1 MRRSIQTGNLVLIH
15 QLFRTGKPF
24 LTGDEGNEHLKETKL
39 LEIHP
44 AIKLEDSGEEE
55 LVEERDGDNL
65 TLLHLRSVET
75 EEERRRS
82 RSILNCYDMGG
93 HMQYYCAQ
101 QIFRNQSSI
110 YLLTY
115 QRYGSNLSM

>member
-1 MRRSIQTGNLVLIH
+1 M
-15 QLFRTGKPF
+15 
-24 LTGDEGNEHLKETKL
+24 ETKL
-39 LEIHP
+39 LEILP
-44 AIKLEDSGEEE
+44 AIELEDSGEKV
-55 LVEERDGDNL
+55 LVEESDGDNL

-75 EEERRRS
+75 EEERKRS

-101 QIFRNQSSI
+101 QIFKNKSSI

>member
-1 MRRSIQTGNLVLIH
+1 M
-15 QLFRTGKPF
+15 FRTGKPF

-39 LEIHP
+39 LEILP
-44 AIKLEDSGEEE
+44 AIELEDSGEEV

-75 EEERRRS
+75 EEERRSS
-82 RSILNCYDMGG
+82 RSVLNCYDMGG
-93 HMQYYCAQ
+93 HTQYYCAQ

-110 YLLTY
+110 YLLTF
-115 QRYGSNLSM
+115 QRYKQNYGL

>member
-1 MRRSIQTGNLVLIH
+1 MP
-15 QLFRTGKPF
+15 RTGKPF

-44 AIKLEDSGEEE
+44 AIDLEDSGEEM

-65 TLLHLRSVET
+65 TLLHLRSVEA
-75 EEERRRS
+75 EQERRSS
-82 RSILNCYDMGG
+82 RSFLTCYDMGG

-101 QIFRNQSSI
+101 KIFKNQSSI
-110 YLLTY
+110 YLLTF
-115 QRYGSNLSM
+115 QR